1 MKKIFEKHGAVKC
14 IGGCLGILGVIAA
27 IVSAFL
33 KNESISLIIDIVACA
48 LIFIG
53 LFMMA
58 LMAKEHKTFKIMGAC
73 MLAIFLFSWIL
84 PIGGY
89 QGATFIDQGMRRL
102 GVVDIGVA
110 LYQSVSFTLDKLIYL
125 FVLAGF
131 YGILSHISGYQQLV
145 AKIAKSLKEH
155 PIIVALVMSLFIT
168 AFTSLSSQ
176 TFAVLIFIPFF
187 IAILAKMK
195 VDKISTLAITF
206 GSMLIGML
214 GTLYGTESLSDFNYY
229 VGTEVAT
236 GLTYRGIILAVA
248 FVLFNFFIV
257 MRLRKMAK
265 AKNNEVVEDPFAFEA
280 PRKKVKAFPAAIILG
295 IGAII
300 TILGYIAWNTNWG
313 IEVFDKFHEWLTTL
327 AIGKEYTIFSY
338 LLSVEQAVALGKFG
352 YLFYLVPVMLM
363 VVVLLAIIYRT
374 KLDELVSSFGEGVK
388 VAIKPIIIVV
398 SIYTIFVFAFMS
410 PGLASVI
417 NWAFGLTKSLNPVI
431 APLTALVVSI
441 FNADFGYTGWTIS
454 QFITNAY
461 ANNLEIVH
469 TMFTSMYG
477 LVQVFMPT
485 SIVLM
490 IGASM
495 LKVDYKS
502 WLKYIWPFAVGI
514 LVILLVFFTVLLYV

>member
-1 MKKIFEKHGAVKC
+1 MKKIFKKHGAVKC
-14 IGGCLGILGVIAA
+14 IGGCLSILGVIAA
-27 IVSAFL
+27 IVLAFL
-33 KNESISLIIDIVACA
+33 NVSINLIFFKILACA

-58 LMAKEHKTFKIMGAC
+58 LMAKEHKTFKIIGAC

-89 QGATFIDQGMRRL
+89 QGATFIEQGMRRL
-102 GVVDIGVA
+102 GAVDIGVA
-110 LYQSVSFTLDKLIYL
+110 LYQSMSFTLDKLL
-125 FVLAGF
+125 FLFALAGF

-145 AKIAKSLKEH
+145 TKIAKGLKEH
-155 PIIVALVMSLFIT
+155 SIIVALVMSLLIT
-168 AFTSLSSQ
+168 AFTVLSRQ

-206 GSMLIGML
+206 GSMLIGIL
-214 GTLYGTESLSDFNYY
+214 GTLYGTDSLSDFNYY
-229 VGTEVAT
+229 VGTEITT

-280 PRKKVKAFPAAIILG
+280 PRKKALAFPAAIILG
-295 IGAII
+295 LGAII

-327 AIGKEYTIFSY
+327 AIGKDYTIFSY
-338 LLSVEQAVALGKFG
+338 LLSSEQAVALGNFS

-363 VVVLLAIIYRT
+363 VVVLLAIIYRA
-374 KLDELVSSFGEGVK
+374 KLNDLIAAFAEGVK
-388 VAIKPIIIVV
+388 VAVKPALIIV
-398 SIYTIFVFAFMS
+398 SIYTIFVFAYMS
-410 PGLASVI
+410 PGMASVI
-417 NWAFGLTKSLNPVI
+417 NFGWAKPHFNSVE

-441 FNADFGYTGWTIS
+441 FNVDFGYTGWTIS
-454 QFITNAY
+454 QLLTNAY
-461 ANNLEIVH
+461 ASNLEIVH

-485 SIVLM
+485 SVILM
-490 IGASM
+490 VGAAM

-502 WLKYIWPFAVGI
+502 WLKYIWPFVVGI
-514 LVILLVFFTVLLYV
+514 LVILLVFFAVLLYV